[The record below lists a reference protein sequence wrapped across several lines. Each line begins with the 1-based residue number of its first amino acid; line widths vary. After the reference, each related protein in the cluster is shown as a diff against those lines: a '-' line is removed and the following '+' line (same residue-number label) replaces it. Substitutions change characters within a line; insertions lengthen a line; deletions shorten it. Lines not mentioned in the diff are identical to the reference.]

1 MAGERR
7 MTARKTPRTFA
18 PEQVRLTREEQRSVT
33 RGEFWIPEDERVIYQ
48 LALRTLNEQ
57 AVPYVVSGLYA
68 MHAYTG
74 VYRKTHDLDLFLE
87 PGWIV
92 AAARALKANG
102 FHVRL
107 EEAHWLA
114 KARRD
119 DATVDLIFGMGN
131 GLGLIDEEWYRHA
144 RAGIL
149 AATQVRIAPAEEL
162 MWHRLY
168 VSERHRHDM
177 ADVLHLIVC
186 RGDEL
191 DWERLLRRLHQHHL
205 LLIAHIHLFDFVY
218 PGHRSRV
225 PDWVRDHLGGLVAA
239 GPAEPGDPTV
249 CQGTLISRFSF
260 TIDVKEW
267 GLRDPREEAIRV
279 TSAQPIVHEILES
292 DVWND

>member
-1 MAGERR
+1 MK
-7 MTARKTPRTFA
+7 ARKTPRTFA
-18 PEQVRLTREEQRSVT
+18 PGKVQLTREEQRSVT
-33 RGEFWIPEDERVIYQ
+33 RGEFWIPEEERVIYK
-48 LALRTLNEQ
+48 LALRTLNEH

-74 VYRKTHDLDLFLE
+74 IYRKTNDLDLFLE
-87 PGWIV
+87 PRWIV
-92 AAARALKANG
+92 TAVRAL
-102 FHVRL
+102 
-107 EEAHWLA
+107 EEPHWLA

-119 DATVDLIFGMGN
+119 DATIDLIFGMGN
-131 GLGLIDEEWYRHA
+131 GLGLIDEAWYRHA

-177 ADVLHLIVC
+177 ADVLHLILC

-218 PGHRSRV
+218 PGHRTRV
-225 PDWVRDHLGGLVAA
+225 PDWVRDHLVQLVAA
-239 GPAEPGDPTV
+239 GPGAPGDPTV

-260 TIDVKEW
+260 SIDVKEW
-267 GLRDPREEAIRV
+267 GLHDPREDAIRL
-279 TSAQPIVHEILES
+279 TAALPIVHEIVES